1 MKHYLLLLLLTLTA
15 AAHPVA
21 QGSMEMTL
29 HPDHLS
35 INARISNEA
44 VFLATAHA
52 AATPPD
58 AFAAH
63 SDYLLRHL
71 TLTADGTPL
80 PGRVEKITPPEDR
93 SAKGFTRYQLRF
105 DFTALPREIRIAQT
119 LLNEITYAPGNPW
132 ESTFLIATQPPGL
145 VADGTTLFTHKA
157 PLILLSKP
165 TAAPASKSIFLEYL
179 AHGFHHIIEG
189 WDHLLFITALVLT
202 ARRWRELI
210 LIVTLFTVAHS
221 ITLVLSVCDI
231 LRLSSHIVE
240 PMIAASI
247 VIIALQNAI
256 RPAAAQGPLRL
267 ALAFGFGLFHGLG
280 FAGGLLDAM
289 QELPGLP
296 LGAALGGFSLGVELG
311 HQIVVLPTFAILL
324 LLRKWMSEERF
335 TRHILRGGSGFIA
348 CVGISYFVAALR
360 SA

>member
-21 QGSMEMTL
+21 QGSMELTL
-29 HPDHLS
+29 HPSHLTVH
-35 INARISNEA
+35 ARISNEA

-63 SDYLLRHL
+63 GDYLLRHL

-80 PGRVEKITPPEDR
+80 TGHVEKTTPPEDR
-93 SAKGFTRYQLRF
+93 SAKGFTRYELRYP
-105 DFTALPREIRIAQT
+105 FTALPREIRAEQNI
-119 LLNEITYAPGNPW
+119 LNEITYAPGNPW

-145 VADGTTLFTHKA
+145 VADGTTLFTHKT
-157 PLILLSKP
+157 PLILSKP
-165 TAAPASKSIFLEYL
+165 NAAPATKSIFLEYL

-231 LRLSSHIVE
+231 VRLSSHIVE

-247 VIIALQNAI
+247 IIIALQNTI
-256 RPAAAQGPLRL
+256 RPSAAQGPLRL
-267 ALAFGFGLFHGLG
+267 AMAFGFGLFHGLG

-311 HQIVVLPTFAILL
+311 HQLVVLPIFAILL
-324 LLRKWMSEERF
+324 LLRKWMSEARF
-335 TRHILRGGSGFIA
+335 TRHILRTGSALIA
-348 CVGISYFVAALR
+348 IAGIYYLIAALR
-360 SA
+360 GG